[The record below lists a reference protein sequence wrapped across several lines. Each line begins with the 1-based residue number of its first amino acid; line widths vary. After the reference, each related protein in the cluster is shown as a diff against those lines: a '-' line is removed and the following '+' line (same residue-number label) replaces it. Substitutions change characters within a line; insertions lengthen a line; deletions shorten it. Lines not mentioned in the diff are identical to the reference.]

1 MKLPQ
6 KHIILSG
13 SYLGSHPKLPKPS
26 EHIALLF
33 SKRAIE
39 QKRPFH
45 RNKTLFKWKDIK
57 GFDYTGEVMN
67 GVYTATLST
76 TTGDLVLETASFHA
90 SSASG
95 NQMYADRRRRKLNAI
110 KRLAIEQTSNARRI

>member
-1 MKLPQ
+1 M
-6 KHIILSG
+6 
-13 SYLGSHPKLPKPS
+13 
-26 EHIALLF
+26 LF

-45 RNKTLFKWKDIK
+45 RPKTLFNWQDVKS
-57 GFDYTGEVMN
+57 FDYTGDVMN

-95 NQMYADRRRRKLNAI
+95 NQMYADRRRKKLNAI
-110 KRLAIEQTSNARRI
+110 KRLAIEQTKSIKTP

>member
-6 KHIILSG
+6 KHVLLSG
-13 SYLGSHPKLPKPS
+13 SYLGSHSKLPKPS
-26 EHIALLF
+26 EHLALLF
-33 SKRAIE
+33 SKSAIE

-45 RNKTLFKWKDIK
+45 RPKTLFKWEDVK
-57 GFDYTGEVMN
+57 GFDYTGDVMN

-76 TTGDLVLETASFHA
+76 TSGDLVLETASFHA

-95 NQMYADRRRRKLNAI
+95 NQMYADRRRKKLNAI
-110 KRLAIEQTSNARRI
+110 KRLAIEQTNSYKTA